1 MSANLCRRNVVVRDG
16 PEGFTTFKLDTAAI
30 AQKLLVGR
38 AQLWSTEANCFVFSA
53 VLVDSLSEVTMAVE
67 PFFMNG
73 SQRALCVYMGRLLPV
88 ARAWW
93 LGSKAC

>member
-1 MSANLCRRNVVVRDG
+1 MAANLCRRNVVVRDG

-30 AQKLLVGR
+30 AQRLLVGR

-67 PFFMNG
+67 LGANYEAIVG
-73 SQRALCVYMGRLLPV
+73 LRLDAVL
-88 ARAWW
+88 
-93 LGSKAC
+93 L